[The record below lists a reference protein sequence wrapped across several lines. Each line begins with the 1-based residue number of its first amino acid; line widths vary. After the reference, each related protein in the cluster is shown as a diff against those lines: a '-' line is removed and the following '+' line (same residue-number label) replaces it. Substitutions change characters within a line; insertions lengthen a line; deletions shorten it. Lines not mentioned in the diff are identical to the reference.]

1 MKLTESERENKRD
14 IEQLRD
20 REKEKEGGGGME
32 KERETVCE
40 SVEGK

>member
-1 MKLTESERENKRD
+1 MKLTEGERENKRD

-20 REKEKEGGGGME
+20 REKEKEGGGME